1 MSWVGL
7 FIDSKFEYEVLE
19 IESSFIPGVYESIWA
34 KVKVGKGRFKII
46 GNVYRPNSAPFADLP
61 LAITN
66 HNKIIQSPK
75 NNKDHKDCDMQV
87 LSDFNVNILTELC
100 RAWVNKYIPGVHVF
114 TRPSSKTKSKLF
126 SKKNAQSLTIQC
138 GKVQSIQHNF

>member
-46 GNVYRPNSAPFADLP
+46 GNVHRPNSAPFADLP

-75 NNKDHKDCDMQV
+75 NNKDHKDCDVHWTLNIVQV
-87 LSDFNVNILTELC
+87 LNYC
-100 RAWVNKYIPGVHVF
+100 RIEHYVCVHYDETFIIFVHFTFLNGLKYFVP
-114 TRPSSKTKSKLF
+114 L
-126 SKKNAQSLTIQC
+126 
-138 GKVQSIQHNF
+138 